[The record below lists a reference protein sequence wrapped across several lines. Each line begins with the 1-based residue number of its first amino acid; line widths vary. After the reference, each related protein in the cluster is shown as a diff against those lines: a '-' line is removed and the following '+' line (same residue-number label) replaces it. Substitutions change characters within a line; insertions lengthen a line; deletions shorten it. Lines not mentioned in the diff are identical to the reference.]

1 MSNFGKRDY
10 KLENVNKNFA
20 NWIKTN
26 PNYSNLSMNKATEK
40 LHNDIVSGNLT
51 NQEIRQRADNL
62 LKNIEDAIYG
72 KKKLN
77 IR

>member
-10 KLENVNKNFA
+10 KLENINKSFA

-62 LKNIEDAIYG
+62 LRNIEDAIYG
-72 KKKLN
+72 KKKLKV
-77 IR
+77 